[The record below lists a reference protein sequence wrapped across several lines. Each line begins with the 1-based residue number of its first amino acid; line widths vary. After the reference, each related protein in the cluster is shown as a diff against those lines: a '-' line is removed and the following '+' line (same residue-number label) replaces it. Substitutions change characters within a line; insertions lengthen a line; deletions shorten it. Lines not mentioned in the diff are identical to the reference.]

1 MKPITLRIAFILL
14 VSSLALQSYQ
24 CSSPEFTTAKTRFN
38 SRDFAGANEYLV
50 KEVEKNP
57 GNVEAWLLLART
69 RKAITPPD
77 FQGAAD
83 ALVEA
88 DKRATSQAQKDEAG
102 RESYYLWADL
112 FNEGVKEYNNFYT
125 APEKNDP
132 LKVSSVFDMAAKLRP
147 ENSEVYVLCASVHQ
161 EKGDTNR
168 AVQYLMKYVEESKD
182 NYDFAIAKKIS
193 TKTTRKEALAI
204 LGQPV
209 STKGQMYGKDSVL
222 ADKYKFDGKDSY
234 VFSIYN
240 SSQGEFKVDGWRNG
254 SPAGRTDA
262 EKERY
267 TVFNPRPY
275 LQLAVI
281 YFEKKDFETALKY
294 IDMSS
299 ALDPTD
305 AQITDLRV
313 RIYEAQGKTAEVLK
327 SYEQFLQTQ
336 PNNTS
341 NRINYGTVLNK
352 LGNFDKAIEQFDKA
366 LAADPNNDLA
376 LFNIAAAYKNK
387 ASESQ
392 KAEKQKVEANP
403 KYKEDENQYFPNLR
417 KSAEYFERYKNIPAH
432 RTDFAPLQQLANI
445 YDVIR
450 DKQKLKV
457 AMAELEAI
465 EYANET
471 NEAYYNLMGSLYS
484 KQNQLDKAKIYYGKA
499 DALKNK

>member
-1 MKPITLRIAFILL
+1 MKPITLRIAITLL

-24 CSSPEFTTAKTRFN
+24 CSSPEFTTAKTKFN
-38 SRDFAGANEYLV
+38 NRDFAGANEYLA

-57 GNVEAWLLLART
+57 GNVEAWILLART

-88 DKRATSQAQKDEAG
+88 EKRATSQTQKDEAG

-112 FNEGVKEYNNFYT
+112 FNAGVKEYNDFYV

-132 LKVSSVFDMAAKLRP
+132 LKVSSIFDMAAKLRP
-147 ENSEVYVLCASVHQ
+147 ENSEVYVLSASVHQ

-182 NYDFAIAKKIS
+182 NYDFAVAKKIS
-193 TKTTRKEALAI
+193 TKSTRAEALAI

-209 STKGQMYGKDSVL
+209 STKGQKYGKDSVL
-222 ADKYKFDGKDSY
+222 ADKYKLDGKDVY
-234 VFSIYN
+234 VFSVQNAENTFI
-240 SSQGEFKVDGWRNG
+240 VDGWRNG
-254 SPAGRTDA
+254 APAGRTEA

-281 YFEKKDFETALKY
+281 YFEKKDYATALKY
-294 IDMSS
+294 IDFAS
-299 ALDPTD
+299 ALNPTD
-305 AQITDLRV
+305 EQITDLRV
-313 RIYEAQGKTAEVLK
+313 RIYEAQGKTADVLK
-327 SYEQFLQTQ
+327 SYEQLLQTD
-336 PNNTS
+336 PNNVS

-352 LGNFDKAIEQFDKA
+352 IGNFDKAIEQFEKA
-366 LAADPNNDLA
+366 LAADPNNDLG
-376 LFNIAAAYKNK
+376 LYNIAASYKNK

-392 KAEKQKVEANP
+392 KAEKQKTDANP
-403 KYKEDENQYFPNLR
+403 KYKEDETQYFPNLK
-417 KSAEYFERYKNIPAH
+417 KSAEYFERYKNLPAH

-445 YDVIR
+445 YEVTR
-450 DKQKLKV
+450 DKKLKTI
-457 AMAELEAI
+457 MAELEAI
-465 EYANET
+465 EYANEN
-471 NEAYYNLMGSLYS
+471 NEAYYNLMGSLYT
-484 KQNQLDKAKIYYGKA
+484 KQNQIDKAKTYYAKA
-499 DALKNK
+499 DALKK